1 MSQKILNNEVW
12 FNEFVNVLWSSDR
25 KRGEKLARRL
35 QARVQHAMD
44 VLDKTSIGQEVV
56 FEGCCPSGSTYEGYF
71 TWDGSAE
78 MREKIAEKAYRL
90 GGFDASAA
98 WLVQAKSVR
107 QGIFAAD
114 LRTGNH

>member
-12 FNEFVNVLWSSDR
+12 LNEFVARWTD
-25 KRGEKLARRL
+25 KEHAKKLARRL
-35 QARVQHAMD
+35 QNRVQHAMD
-44 VLDKTSIGQEVV
+44 MLDKTPVGEEVV
-56 FEGCCPSGSTYEGYF
+56 FEGSCPSGSTYEGYF
-71 TWDGSAE
+71 IWDGSAE

-98 WLVQAKSVR
+98 WLVQVKSVR
-107 QGIFAAD
+107 QCIFAAD